1 MLKTEDERETE
12 RVRRRLFG
20 AVTIPFAALF
30 ILLSIVLLFS
40 WALIHGFELSEFVA
54 PAIGIVTA
62 GTILAVASRVGSGN
76 KAQLGFGRLMGAVI
90 GIGALIVTLTV
101 LLYTSSGSAGPQ
113 VVGPGGEI
121 DIKANPDISFDSTS
135 WSVTEGNVNFVYT
148 DAGNLAHTLTIE
160 GMEDEMLL
168 RVSEKGDV
176 DMGTVPLKP
185 GSYTLYCTIKGHR
198 EQGME
203 GTLTVEPAG
212 PPPGGDGGS
221 GGDEGSDGD
230 QGPGGVQTP
239 NA

>member
-1 MLKTEDERETE
+1 MLKTDEERETE

-20 AVTIPFAALF
+20 AVTIPFAALI

-40 WALIHGFELSEFVA
+40 WALIRGFELSEFVA

-62 GTILAVASRVGSGN
+62 GAILAIASRVGSGN

-90 GIGALIVTLTV
+90 GVGALIVTLTV
-101 LLYTSSGSAGPQ
+101 LLYTSSGSAEPQ
-113 VVGPGGEI
+113 VVGPGGEV
-121 DIKANPDISFDSTS
+121 DIHAEPDISFDSNA
-135 WSVTEGNVNFVYT
+135 WNVTEGNVQFVYT
-148 DAGNLAHTLTIE
+148 DDANLTHTLTIE

-168 RVSEKGDV
+168 HVANKGDT

-185 GSYTLYCTIKGHR
+185 GTYTLYCTIKGHR

-212 PPPGGDGGS
+212 PPPGGDQSGEGGS
-221 GGDEGSDGD
+221 GDGGD
-230 QGPGGVQTP
+230 QPP
-239 NA
+239 PDA

>member
-1 MLKTEDERETE
+1 MLKTDEERETE

-20 AVTIPFAALF
+20 AVTIPFAALI

-40 WALIHGFELSEFVA
+40 WALIRGFELSEFVA

-62 GTILAVASRVGSGN
+62 GAILAIASRVGSGN

-90 GIGALIVTLTV
+90 GVGALIVTLTV

-113 VVGPGGEI
+113 VVGPGGEV
-121 DIKANPDISFDSTS
+121 DIQANSDISFDSTS
-135 WSVTEGNVNFVYT
+135 WGVTEGDVNFVYT

-168 RVSEKGDV
+168 RVSEDGDV
-176 DMGTVPLKP
+176 DMGTVSLKP
-185 GSYTLYCTIKGHR
+185 GTYTLYCTIKGHR

-221 GGDEGSDGD
+221 GDD
-230 QGPGGVQTP
+230 QGPGGDQGSGDSQP
-239 NA
+239 PDA